1 MLLGRLTGRIVKGS
15 ANLSMKPLWIVHVS
29 LLQVAYSADMP
40 TPAHIAQR
48 LRHIR
53 RQQNLT
59 LKQIEIRSRGKWK
72 AVVIG
77 SYERGVRSLS
87 LAKAQEL
94 CDFYGVPLSAL
105 LEEPEER
112 TNNPKLILDIRKI
125 RAQLENPDRFTHQV
139 YDVLHWISGAR
150 QDWNGEV
157 MSLRKS
163 DLETLMIVTRK
174 SASDLHKSL
183 AIRDFYLTKPNLA

>member
-1 MLLGRLTGRIVKGS
+1 
-15 ANLSMKPLWIVHVS
+15 
-29 LLQVAYSADMP
+29 MP

-72 AVVIG
+72 AVVVG

-87 LAKAQEL
+87 LAKAQDL
-94 CDFYGVPLSAL
+94 CDFYGVPLRAL
-105 LEEPEER
+105 LDEPES
-112 TNNPKLILDIRKI
+112 TTDTPPLILDLRTI
-125 RAQLENPDRFTHQV
+125 RAHLANPDRFTHQI

-157 MSLRKS
+157 MSLRKT

-174 SASDLHKSL
+174 NVAELHQSL
-183 AIRDFYLTKPNLA
+183 LNRGFYLTKPNQA